1 MSLML
6 AHPRSNGIKKDL
18 TPMADDI
25 TESFAFSHQPPAA
38 GKCQNIKLEKVCRLC
53 RKKRRGATVV
63 EFAFVAPVLFLL
75 VFGMIEFGRMVM
87 VQQILTNAS
96 REGARMGVLDG
107 TTAAEVTAA
116 VNSYLTAT
124 SISGATVTINPPE
137 PSSAGYGEAV
147 TVTVSVGFNQVS
159 WVASPM
165 FLSGTTMR
173 ASTAMRRETVQ

>member
-1 MSLML
+1 
-6 AHPRSNGIKKDL
+6 
-18 TPMADDI
+18 MADD
-25 TESFAFSHQPPAA
+25 TKASFAFGQRSAL
-38 GKCQNIKLEKVCRLC
+38 GRECRNIKLEKLCRLC

-96 REGARMGVLDG
+96 REGARMAVLDG
-107 TTAAEVTAA
+107 TTAAEVTTT
-116 VNSYLTAT
+116 VTNYLTAT